1 MQRLIDRLVRHPHL
15 RRIGESPGAAAR
27 RSALGPTAR
36 AARPAPA
43 TTAGAGRPVW
53 QPPRRLVRL
62 GLRQAR
68 LIQRHRTTV
77 TVRAGT
83 IQPSRAVAFHLPAHV
98 DADRPS
104 CLVISRIVRPWP
116 ARSRSLPA
124 RPEANTAP
132 TPLQVNHLRT
142 AVPCFTHRTA
152 VVGATPTP
160 APDRHYSTPDPHPN
174 PNPRCN
180 AGPPASTSTTGPNT
194 RCCNQP
200 LNPEADCGRVFPR
213 IGGRLRDGASC
224 HGWELARPAAGAAPA
239 RAGTSNLA
247 AVAYLGGKAGN

>member
-15 RRIGESPGAAAR
+15 CRIGKSPGAAAR
-27 RSALGPTAR
+27 RSARGSTAR
-36 AARPAPA
+36 AARPALA

-132 TPLQVNHLRT
+132 TPPAGPLPIAITQPPTRT
-142 AVPCFTHRTA
+142 CTQ
-152 VVGATPTP
+152 
-160 APDRHYSTPDPHPN
+160 
-174 PNPRCN
+174 NPRCN
-180 AGPPASTSTTGPNT
+180 AGPPASTSTTDPNT

-200 LNPEADCGRVFPR
+200 LNPEADCGRVFHESAGVSETAPPVMGGSWLGRQLARRPR
-213 IGGRLRDGASC
+213 GLEHRTWRLSHTLA
-224 HGWELARPAAGAAPA
+224 ARPATD
-239 RAGTSNLA
+239 RCL
-247 AVAYLGGKAGN
+247 